1 MAKVTGLYI
10 YPVKSCAGIALKS
23 AHCSDLGLRHDRE
36 WAVVGENG
44 KVITQRDF
52 AKMALIQTAV
62 SDDDG
67 GKLTLSVANSGS
79 SRLAPLV
86 VSSSAAREPMRADVW
101 GTVTGGFDAG
111 DEAAEW
117 LSAYLDARVR
127 LVRKDLSDERL
138 TKIAKPDGEFAPLTY
153 YDAMPVLIMSEES
166 LSDLNSR
173 MEHGVPMDRFRP
185 SIVVS
190 GLGPFG
196 EDNTDELRIGEI
208 KLYRGKPCARCVI
221 ITIDQSTGEKRDT
234 EPLRALSKYRLQGEK
249 AMMGQYF
256 MPAGSGMISV
266 GNEVQ

>member
-1 MAKVTGLYI
+1 MAKVSGLYI
-10 YPVKSCAGIALKS
+10 YPVKSCAGISLKN
-23 AHCSDLGLRHDRE
+23 AYCSELGLRHDRE

-44 KVITQRDF
+44 KVVTQRDF
-52 AKMALIQTAV
+52 AKMALIQTAI

-67 GKLTLSVANSGS
+67 GKLTLSMANA
-79 SRLAPLV
+79 APLV
-86 VSSSAAREPMRADVW
+86 VSSGDSRKPMRADVW
-101 GTVTGGFDAG
+101 GAVTGGFDEG

-117 LSAYLDARVR
+117 LSKYLGAPVR
-127 LVRKDLSDERL
+127 LVRKDLSDERV
-138 TKIAKPDGEFAPLTY
+138 TKIAKPNGEFAPLTY
-153 YDAMPVLIMSEES
+153 YDAMPVLVMSDES

-173 MEHGVPMDRFRP
+173 MEHSVPMDRFRP

-196 EDNTDELRIGEI
+196 EDNAEELRVGGV
-208 KLYRGKPCARCVI
+208 KMFRGKPCARCVI

-256 MPAGSGMISV
+256 MPAGSGVISL
-266 GNEVQ
+266 GDEVQ